1 MALTPKRVVGSQALQ
16 LPGVGSLPGTLLGPA
31 TRQISNHPDAASWDL
46 AHAMA
51 SEEKAAEAIADVDDD
66 EDLDLE
72 KELERELEE
81 DSDLDDEG
89 EQPRPAEQNV
99 LAAESREA
107 GPQST
112 SQPMAG
118 PTSELD
124 EKQERDRMN
133 QCVQAF
139 LKSDRQRF
147 GLVKSNRL
155 AHLHHE
161 LLGHACS
168 SGRY

>member
-1 MALTPKRVVGSQALQ
+1 MALTPKRVVGV
-16 LPGVGSLPGTLLGPA
+16 PGFASCQVVWKLAGDSPVNGNPPL
-31 TRQISNHPDAASWDL
+31 SKHPNAASWDL
-46 AHAMA
+46 AHTMA
-51 SEEKAAEAIADVDDD
+51 SEDKGAEAIADVDDD

-81 DSDLDDEG
+81 DSDPDDEG

-99 LAAESREA
+99 VAAESREA

-112 SQPMAG
+112 SEPIAG

-133 QCVQAF
+133 QCVQ
-139 LKSDRQRF
+139 
-147 GLVKSNRL
+147 N
-155 AHLHHE
+155 
-161 LLGHACS
+161 
-168 SGRY
+168 